1 MSVRVTFCRE
11 AMTKKGRVVEDRL
24 EGGEG
29 GGKGG
34 GGGRGL
40 CKEKGVVTAV
50 ICSTL
55 KSYEAYLRSET
66 GVAVIS

>member
-29 GGKGG
+29 GDSYVPTVDMAAAFN
-34 GGGRGL
+34 
-40 CKEKGVVTAV
+40 CVYTMD
-50 ICSTL
+50 
-55 KSYEAYLRSET
+55 KSRRQLLPIPT
-66 GVAVIS
+66 IN

>member
-34 GGGRGL
+34 GRGL
-40 CKEKGVVTAV
+40 CKEKVVVTAV